1 MEPLGGPYTGR
12 DMKLLTRSGAGRQAA
27 RVSQTT
33 DKSNFKFSNNAL
45 AVLALLAVIAVSCGL
60 SACAGYTSAAGG
72 GGTQDSKT
80 GVLSASSG
88 NVSFGNIA
96 VGGTATLTAILTN
109 TGLAAVNISQATIS
123 GTGFAVMGA
132 IPSGSVAVGQSVTVT
147 IQFAPQSTGPASGML
162 TVTSNA
168 SNSPA
173 SVALTG
179 MGTQAGLSVAPLSL
193 SFGSVNVGSNASQNV
208 TLTNSSTGIITV
220 SGVTPTGAGIT
231 VNGVFPQTLNA
242 GANATFEVQFAP
254 AVTGNVSGSVSIAD
268 TAPGSPT
275 IVPVSGTGAQAEIA
289 ASPSS
294 VSFGNVATGNTN
306 SQPIQ
311 ISNAG
316 NATLTISQVT
326 MTGGGNGFSTILSTP
341 LAIQPGKSGSFNA
354 TFTPSSSGSVSGSIS
369 LVSNAPNSPL
379 TINLT
384 GTGSVATRTLSASS
398 SSVSFGNVN
407 DGTQASQNVTVT
419 NTGNSNVTISSVGAT
434 GTGFSASGVQSGL
447 TLTPNQ
453 TATLTV
459 SFDPSSPG
467 AVNGSAT
474 VASNATNSP
483 LSVGLS
489 GTGEAITQHSVGLS
503 WTASTTS
510 GVVGYYVYRGTSAG
524 SYTRISTSAVAATTY
539 SDSSVTSGQDI
550 TYYYVVTAVD
560 GSGVESSDSNLATV
574 TVP

>member
-1 MEPLGGPYTGR
+1 
-12 DMKLLTRSGAGRQAA
+12 MKLLTQSGAGRQAA
-27 RVSQTT
+27 RVSQNA
-33 DKSNFKFSNNAL
+33 DKSNFKFSKNAL
-45 AVLALLAVIAVSCGL
+45 AALALLAAIAVSCGL
-60 SACAGYTSAAGG
+60 SACAGYTSAAN
-72 GGTQDSKT
+72 TVSQDPKT

-88 NVSFGNIA
+88 SVSFGNTA
-96 VGGTATLTAILTN
+96 VGSTATLTASLTN

-123 GTGFAVMGA
+123 GTGFTVMGA
-132 IPSGSVAVGQSVTVT
+132 SPAGSVGVGQSVTVT
-147 IQFAPQSTGPASGML
+147 IQFAPQTTGAASGMF
-162 TVTSNA
+162 TVTSDA

-179 MGTQAGLSVAPLSL
+179 MGTQPGISVAPPSL
-193 SFGSVNVGSNASQNV
+193 SFGSVNVGSSASQNV
-208 TLTNSSTGIITV
+208 TVTNASSGIITV
-220 SGVTPTGAGIT
+220 SGVTSTGAGIT

-254 AVTGNVSGSVSIAD
+254 AVTGNVSGSVSIAN

-275 IVPVSGTGAQAEIA
+275 ILAVSGTGAQAQIA
-289 ASPSS
+289 VNPSS
-294 VSFGNVATGNTN
+294 VNFGNVATGDTN

-316 NATLTISQVT
+316 TATLTISQVT
-326 MTGGGNGFSTILSTP
+326 MTGGGNGFGTILSTP
-341 LAIQPGKSGSFNA
+341 LAIQPGKSASFNA
-354 TFTPSSSGSVSGSIS
+354 TLTPSSTGTFSGSIS

-384 GTGSVATRTLSASS
+384 GAGVVATRTLGASTS
-398 SSVSFGNVN
+398 SLSFGNVN
-407 DGTQASQNVTVT
+407 DGTKASQNVTLT

-434 GTGFSASGVQSGL
+434 GTGFSASGVQTGL
-447 TLTPNQ
+447 MLTPNQ

-467 AVNGSAT
+467 AVVGSAT
-474 VASNATNSP
+474 VTSNATNSP
-483 LSVGLS
+483 VSIGLS
-489 GTGEAITQHSVGLS
+489 GTGEAVTEHSVGLS
-503 WTASTTS
+503 WTASTTA
-510 GVVGYYVYRGTSAG
+510 GVVGYYVYRGTTSG
-524 SYTRISTSAVAATTY
+524 SYTRISTSAVAVTTY

>member
-1 MEPLGGPYTGR
+1 VGE
-12 DMKLLTRSGAGRQAA
+12 MKLLTQSGAGRQTA

-33 DKSNFKFSNNAL
+33 DKSNVKFSNNVL
-45 AVLALLAVIAVSCGL
+45 AVLALLAAIGVSCGL
-60 SACAGYTSAAGG
+60 SACAGYTSAAA
-72 GGTQDSKT
+72 GTVSQDPKT

-88 NVSFGNIA
+88 SVSFGNIA
-96 VGGTATLTAILTN
+96 VGSAATLTASLTN
-109 TGLAAVNISQATIS
+109 TGLAAVNISQAAIS
-123 GTGFAVMGA
+123 GTGFTVMGA
-132 IPSGSVAVGQSVTVT
+132 VPSGSVGVGQSVTVT
-147 IQFAPQSTGPASGML
+147 IQFAPQSSGAASGMF
-162 TVTSNA
+162 TITSDA

-179 MGTQAGLSVAPLSL
+179 MGTQPGISVAPPSL
-193 SFGSVNVGSNASQNV
+193 SFGNVNVGGSTSQSVTVTNA
-208 TLTNSSTGIITV
+208 STGIITI

-242 GANATFEVQFAP
+242 GGIATFEVQFAP
-254 AVTGNVSGSVSIAD
+254 VTTGNVSGSVSIAD

-275 IVPVSGTGAQAEIA
+275 IMAVSGTGAQAAIA

-294 VSFGNVATGNTN
+294 VGFGNISTGDTN

-311 ISNAG
+311 ISNGG

-326 MTGGGNGFSTILSTP
+326 VAGGGNGFSTILSTP
-341 LAIQPGKSGSFNA
+341 LAIQPGKSASFNA
-354 TFTPSSSGSVSGSIS
+354 TFTPSTTGSFSGSIS
-369 LVSNAPNSPL
+369 LASNAPNSPL

-384 GTGSVATRTLSASS
+384 GTGVVATRALSASS
-398 SSVSFGNVN
+398 SSLSFGNVN
-407 DGTQASQNVTVT
+407 DGTKASQNVTLT
-419 NTGNSNVTISSVGAT
+419 NTGNANVTISGVGAT
-434 GTGFSASGVQSGL
+434 GTGFGVSGVQSGL

-474 VASNATNSP
+474 VTSNATNSP
-483 LSVGLS
+483 LSIGLS
-489 GTGEAITQHSVGLS
+489 GTGEAITLHSVGLS
-503 WTASTTS
+503 WSASTTS
-510 GVVGYYVYRGTSAG
+510 GVVGYYVYRGTIAG
-524 SYTRISTSAVAATTY
+524 SYTRISSSTVATTSY

-560 GSGVESSDSNLATV
+560 GSGVESSDSNAATV
-574 TVP
+574 IVP

>member
-1 MEPLGGPYTGR
+1 
-12 DMKLLTRSGAGRQAA
+12 MKLLTQSGAGCQAA
-27 RVSQTT
+27 RVSQNA
-33 DKSNFKFSNNAL
+33 DKSNFKFSKNAL
-45 AVLALLAVIAVSCGL
+45 AALALLAAIAVSCGL
-60 SACAGYTSAAGG
+60 SACAGYTSAAN
-72 GGTQDSKT
+72 TVSQDPKT
-80 GVLSASSG
+80 GVLSASSSS
-88 NVSFGNIA
+88 VSFGNTA
-96 VGGTATLTAILTN
+96 VGSTATLTASLTN

-123 GTGFAVMGA
+123 GTGFTVMGA
-132 IPSGSVAVGQSVTVT
+132 SPAGSVGVGQSVTVT
-147 IQFAPQSTGPASGML
+147 IQFAPQATGAASGMF
-162 TVTSNA
+162 TVTSDA

-179 MGTQAGLSVAPLSL
+179 MGTQPGITVAPLSL
-193 SFGSVNVGSNASQNV
+193 SFGSVNVGGSATQNV
-208 TLTNSSTGIITV
+208 TVTNASSGIITI
-220 SGVTPTGAGIT
+220 SGVTATGAGIT

-254 AVTGNVSGSVSIAD
+254 AVAGNVSGSVSIAD

-275 IVPVSGTGAQAEIA
+275 ILAVSGTGAQAQIA

-294 VSFGNVATGNTN
+294 VSFGNVATGNAN

-311 ISNAG
+311 ISNG
-316 NATLTISQVT
+316 GTATLTISQIS

-341 LAIQPGKSGSFNA
+341 LAIQPGKSASFNA
-354 TFTPSSSGSVSGSIS
+354 TFTPSSTGTFSGSIS

-384 GTGSVATRTLSASS
+384 GTGAVATRTLGASS
-398 SSVSFGNVN
+398 SSLSFGNVN
-407 DGTQASQNVTVT
+407 DGATASQNVTVT
-419 NTGNSNVTISSVGAT
+419 NTGNSNVMISGVGAT
-434 GTGFSASGVQSGL
+434 GTGFSVSGVQSGL

-459 SFDPSSPG
+459 LFEPSSPG
-467 AVNGSAT
+467 AVVGSAT
-474 VASNATNSP
+474 VTSNATNSP
-483 LSVGLS
+483 VSIGLS
-489 GTGEAITQHSVGLS
+489 GTGEAIVQHSVGLS
-503 WTASTTS
+503 WTASTTT
-510 GVVGYYVYRGTSAG
+510 GVVGYYVYRGTSSG

>member
-1 MEPLGGPYTGR
+1 MALPAGPYTVR
-12 DMKLLTRSGAGRQAA
+12 VMKLLTQSGAGRQAA
-27 RVSQTT
+27 RVSQNA
-33 DKSNFKFSNNAL
+33 DKSNFKFSKNAL
-45 AVLALLAVIAVSCGL
+45 AALALLAAIAVSCGL
-60 SACAGYTSAAGG
+60 SACAGYTSAAN
-72 GGTQDSKT
+72 TVSQDPKT

-88 NVSFGNIA
+88 SVSFGNTA
-96 VGGTATLTAILTN
+96 VGSTATLTASLTN

-123 GTGFAVMGA
+123 GTGFTVMGA
-132 IPSGSVAVGQSVTVT
+132 SPAGSVGVGQSVTVT
-147 IQFAPQSTGPASGML
+147 IQFAPQTTGAASGMF
-162 TVTSNA
+162 TVTSDA

-179 MGTQAGLSVAPLSL
+179 MGTQPGISVAPPSL
-193 SFGSVNVGSNASQNV
+193 SFGSVNVGSSASQNV
-208 TLTNSSTGIITV
+208 TVTNASSGIITV
-220 SGVTPTGAGIT
+220 SGVTSTGAGIT

-254 AVTGNVSGSVSIAD
+254 AVTGNVSGSVSIAN

-275 IVPVSGTGAQAEIA
+275 ILAVSGTGAQAQIA
-289 ASPSS
+289 VNPSS
-294 VSFGNVATGNTN
+294 VNFGNVATGDTN

-311 ISNAG
+311 ISNG
-316 NATLTISQVT
+316 GTATLTISQVT
-326 MTGGGNGFSTILSTP
+326 MTGGGNGFGTILSTP
-341 LAIQPGKSGSFNA
+341 LAIQPGKSASFNA
-354 TFTPSSSGSVSGSIS
+354 TLTPSSTGTFSGSIS

-384 GTGSVATRTLSASS
+384 GAGVVATRTLGASTS
-398 SSVSFGNVN
+398 SLSFGNVN
-407 DGTQASQNVTVT
+407 DGTKASQNVTLT

-434 GTGFSASGVQSGL
+434 GTGFSASGVQTGL
-447 TLTPNQ
+447 MLTPNQ

-467 AVNGSAT
+467 AVVGSAT
-474 VASNATNSP
+474 VTSNATNSP
-483 LSVGLS
+483 VSIGLS
-489 GTGEAITQHSVGLS
+489 GTGEAVTEHSVGLS
-503 WTASTTS
+503 WTASTTA
-510 GVVGYYVYRGTSAG
+510 GVVGYYVYRGTTSG
-524 SYTRISTSAVAATTY
+524 SYTRISTSAVAVTTY

>member
-1 MEPLGGPYTGR
+1 MALPAGPYTVR
-12 DMKLLTRSGAGRQAA
+12 VMKLLTQSGAGRQAA
-27 RVSQTT
+27 RVSQNA
-33 DKSNFKFSNNAL
+33 DKSNFKFSKNAL
-45 AVLALLAVIAVSCGL
+45 AALALLAAIAVSCGL
-60 SACAGYTSAAGG
+60 SACAGYTSAAN
-72 GGTQDSKT
+72 TVSQDPKT

-88 NVSFGNIA
+88 SVSFGNTA
-96 VGGTATLTAILTN
+96 VGSTATLTASLTN

-123 GTGFAVMGA
+123 GTGFTVMGA
-132 IPSGSVAVGQSVTVT
+132 SPAGSVGVGQSVTVT
-147 IQFAPQSTGPASGML
+147 IQFAPQTTGAASGMF
-162 TVTSNA
+162 TVTSDA

-179 MGTQAGLSVAPLSL
+179 TGTQPGISVAPPSL
-193 SFGSVNVGSNASQNV
+193 SFGSVNVGSSASQNV
-208 TLTNSSTGIITV
+208 TVTNASSGIITV
-220 SGVTPTGAGIT
+220 SGVTSTGAGIT

-254 AVTGNVSGSVSIAD
+254 AVTGNVSGSVSIAN

-275 IVPVSGTGAQAEIA
+275 ILAVSGTGAQAQIA
-289 ASPSS
+289 VNPSS
-294 VSFGNVATGNTN
+294 VNFGNVATGDTN

-316 NATLTISQVT
+316 TATLTISQVT
-326 MTGGGNGFSTILSTP
+326 MTGGGNGFGTILSTP
-341 LAIQPGKSGSFNA
+341 LAIQPGKSASFNA
-354 TFTPSSSGSVSGSIS
+354 TLTPSSTGTFSGSIS

-384 GTGSVATRTLSASS
+384 GAGVVATRTLGASTS
-398 SSVSFGNVN
+398 SLSFGNVN
-407 DGTQASQNVTVT
+407 DGTTASQNVTLT

-434 GTGFSASGVQSGL
+434 GTGFSASGVQTGL
-447 TLTPNQ
+447 MLTPNQ

-467 AVNGSAT
+467 AVVGSAT
-474 VASNATNSP
+474 VTSNATNSP
-483 LSVGLS
+483 VSIGLS
-489 GTGEAITQHSVGLS
+489 GTGEAVTEHSVGLS
-503 WTASTTS
+503 WTASTTA
-510 GVVGYYVYRGTSAG
+510 GVVGYYVYRGTTSG
-524 SYTRISTSAVAATTY
+524 SYTRISTSAVAVTTY

>member
-1 MEPLGGPYTGR
+1 MALPAGPYTVR
-12 DMKLLTRSGAGRQAA
+12 VMKLLTQSGAGRQAA
-27 RVSQTT
+27 RVSQNA
-33 DKSNFKFSNNAL
+33 DKSNFKFSKNAL
-45 AVLALLAVIAVSCGL
+45 AALALLAAIAVSCGL
-60 SACAGYTSAAGG
+60 SACAGYTSAAN
-72 GGTQDSKT
+72 TVSQDPKT

-88 NVSFGNIA
+88 SVSFGNTA
-96 VGGTATLTAILTN
+96 VGSTATLTASLTN

-123 GTGFAVMGA
+123 GTGFTVMGA
-132 IPSGSVAVGQSVTVT
+132 SPAGSVGVGQSVTVT
-147 IQFAPQSTGPASGML
+147 IQFAPQTTGAASGMF
-162 TVTSNA
+162 TVTSDA

-179 MGTQAGLSVAPLSL
+179 MGTQPGISVAPPSL
-193 SFGSVNVGSNASQNV
+193 SFGSVNVGSSASQNV
-208 TLTNSSTGIITV
+208 TVTNASSGIITV
-220 SGVTPTGAGIT
+220 SGVTSTGAGIT

-254 AVTGNVSGSVSIAD
+254 AVTGNVSGSVSIAN

-275 IVPVSGTGAQAEIA
+275 ILAVSGTGAQAQIA
-289 ASPSS
+289 VTPSS
-294 VSFGNVATGNTN
+294 VNFGNVATGDTN

-311 ISNAG
+311 ISNG
-316 NATLTISQVT
+316 GTATLTISQVT
-326 MTGGGNGFSTILSTP
+326 MTGGGNGFGTILSTP
-341 LAIQPGKSGSFNA
+341 LAIQPGKSASFNA
-354 TFTPSSSGSVSGSIS
+354 TLTPSSTGTFSGSIS

-384 GTGSVATRTLSASS
+384 GAGVVATRTLGASTS
-398 SSVSFGNVN
+398 SLSFGNVN
-407 DGTQASQNVTVT
+407 DGTKASQNVTLT

-434 GTGFSASGVQSGL
+434 GTGFSASGAQTGL
-447 TLTPNQ
+447 MLTPNQ

-467 AVNGSAT
+467 AVVGSAT
-474 VASNATNSP
+474 VTSNATNSP
-483 LSVGLS
+483 VSIGLS
-489 GTGEAITQHSVGLS
+489 GTGEAVTEHSVGLS
-503 WTASTTS
+503 WTASTTA
-510 GVVGYYVYRGTSAG
+510 GVVGYYVYRGTTSG
-524 SYTRISTSAVAATTY
+524 SYTRISTSAVAVTTY

>member
-1 MEPLGGPYTGR
+1 VR
-12 DMKLLTRSGAGRQAA
+12 VMKLLTQSGAGRQAA

-33 DKSNFKFSNNAL
+33 DKSNLKISNNVF
-45 AVLALLAVIAVSCGL
+45 AVLALLVAIAVSCGL
-60 SACAGYTSAAGG
+60 SACAGYTSAAAGAV
-72 GGTQDSKT
+72 TQDPKA

-96 VGGTATLTAILTN
+96 VGSTATLSASLTN
-109 TGLAAVNISQATIS
+109 TGLAAVNVSQATIS
-123 GTGFAVMGA
+123 GTGFTVVGAV
-132 IPSGSVAVGQSVTVT
+132 PSGSIAVGQSVTVT
-147 IQFAPQSTGPASGML
+147 IQFAPQSTGAASGAL
-162 TVTSNA
+162 TVTSDA

-179 MGTQAGLSVAPLSL
+179 MGMQAGVSVSPQSL
-193 SFGSVNVGSNASQNV
+193 SFGSVNVGGSASQNV
-208 TLTNSSTGIITV
+208 TVTNASSGIITI
-220 SGVTPTGAGIT
+220 SGATPTGAGIT

-242 GANATFEVQFAP
+242 GAIATFEVQFAP
-254 AVTGNVSGSVSIAD
+254 VVTGNVSGSISIAD

-275 IVPVSGTGAQAEIA
+275 IVAVSGTGAQAEIA
-289 ASPSS
+289 TSPSS

-311 ISNAG
+311 ISNGG
-316 NATLTISQVT
+316 NATLTISQIS

-341 LAIQPGKSGSFNA
+341 LAIQPGKSASFNA

-379 TINLT
+379 TLNLT
-384 GTGSVATRTLSASS
+384 GTGTVATRSLSASS

-407 DGTQASQNVTVT
+407 DGTVASQSITLT
-419 NTGNSNVTISSVGAT
+419 NTGNSSVTISSVGAA
-434 GTGFSASGVQSGL
+434 GTGFGVSGAQAGL

-459 SFDPSSPG
+459 SFDPTSPG
-467 AVNGSAT
+467 AVNGNAT
-474 VASNATNSP
+474 VTSNATNSP
-483 LSVGLS
+483 VSIGLS
-489 GTGEAITQHSVGLS
+489 GTGEAIVQHSVGLS
-503 WTASTTS
+503 WTASTTA
-510 GVVGYYVYRGTSAG
+510 GVVGYYVYRATTAG
-524 SYTRISTSAVAATTY
+524 SYTRISSTVAATTY
-539 SDSSVTSGQDI
+539 TDSSVTSGQDI

-560 GSGVESSDSNLATV
+560 GSGLESSGSNLATV

>member
-1 MEPLGGPYTGR
+1 MALPAGPYTVR
-12 DMKLLTRSGAGRQAA
+12 VMKLLTQSGAGRQAA
-27 RVSQTT
+27 RVSQNA
-33 DKSNFKFSNNAL
+33 DKSNFKFSKNAL
-45 AVLALLAVIAVSCGL
+45 AALALLAAIAVSCGL
-60 SACAGYTSAAGG
+60 SACAGYTSAAN
-72 GGTQDSKT
+72 TVSQDPKT

-88 NVSFGNIA
+88 SVSFGNTA
-96 VGGTATLTAILTN
+96 VGSTATLTASLTN

-123 GTGFAVMGA
+123 GTGFTVMGA
-132 IPSGSVAVGQSVTVT
+132 SPAGSVGVGQSVTVT
-147 IQFAPQSTGPASGML
+147 IQFAPQTTGAASGMF
-162 TVTSNA
+162 TVTSDA

-179 MGTQAGLSVAPLSL
+179 MGTQPGISVAPPSL
-193 SFGSVNVGSNASQNV
+193 SFGSVNVGSSASQNV
-208 TLTNSSTGIITV
+208 TVTNASSGIITV
-220 SGVTPTGAGIT
+220 SGVTSTGAGIT

-254 AVTGNVSGSVSIAD
+254 AVTGNVSGSVSIAN

-275 IVPVSGTGAQAEIA
+275 ILAVSGTGAQAQIA
-289 ASPSS
+289 VNPSS
-294 VSFGNVATGNTN
+294 VNFGNVATGDTN

-316 NATLTISQVT
+316 TATLTISQVT
-326 MTGGGNGFSTILSTP
+326 MTGGGNGFGTILSTP
-341 LAIQPGKSGSFNA
+341 LAIQPGKSA
-354 TFTPSSSGSVSGSIS
+354 TLTPSSTGTFSGSIS

-384 GTGSVATRTLSASS
+384 GAGVVATRTLGASTS
-398 SSVSFGNVN
+398 SLSFGNVN
-407 DGTQASQNVTVT
+407 DGTKASQNVTLT

-434 GTGFSASGVQSGL
+434 GTGFSASGVQTGL
-447 TLTPNQ
+447 MLTPNQ

-467 AVNGSAT
+467 AVVGSAT
-474 VASNATNSP
+474 VTSNATNSP
-483 LSVGLS
+483 VSIGLS
-489 GTGEAITQHSVGLS
+489 GTGEAVTEHSVGLS
-503 WTASTTS
+503 WTASTTA
-510 GVVGYYVYRGTSAG
+510 GVVGYYVYRGTTSG
-524 SYTRISTSAVAATTY
+524 SYTRISTSAVAVTTY